1 MSRKIIILS
10 LLVIFASIGAYYS
23 VVWRSGYMISEIT
36 VTGNHSISRE
46 EILAVGRV
54 KDSLMIEKDAEIE
67 LIQDRLMNHPEIKKA
82 FVSKT
87 PPSELKIEV
96 VEKRP
101 VAILNTGSEL
111 MLIDEELE
119 TFPFR
124 QSAKTYDIPVI
135 SGVRIENTLNP
146 KSRFNKED
154 LHYALFLILSAF
166 NDSKIL
172 YSNISEINLS
182 DTGKSIVYLSE
193 DSSPFY
199 LPRDIKKSITDEE
212 YRNVLLGKLK
222 IFEGYLKQ
230 SLDNHLKS
238 DVKYVDLRY
247 SNHVIVNSN
256 H

>member
-1 MSRKIIILS
+1 MRKKIIILT
-10 LLVIFASIGAYYS
+10 LLGIVAAAGVYYS
-23 VVWRSGYMISEIT
+23 VGWRSGYVISRIE
-36 VTGNHSISRE
+36 VEGNHSLSRE
-46 EILAVGRV
+46 EILSAARV
-54 KDSLMIEKDAEIE
+54 KDSAIIEKDAEIE

-87 PPSELKIEV
+87 PPSELRIEII
-96 VEKRP
+96 EKRP
-101 VAILNTGSEL
+101 VAILNSGSEL
-111 MLIDEELE
+111 LLLDDELE

-124 QSAKTYDIPVI
+124 QTVKAYDIPLI
-135 SGVRIENTLNP
+135 SGVRIENTHNP
-146 KSRFNKED
+146 KNRFNKED
-154 LHYALFLILSAF
+154 LRYALFLILNAYK
-166 NDSKIL
+166 DSKIL

-199 LPRDIKKSITDEE
+199 LPRDIQKSLSDED
-212 YRNVLLGKLK
+212 YRNQLLDKLK
-222 IFEGYLKQ
+222 IFESYLKQ
-230 SLDNHLKS
+230 SIDSHLKA

>member
-1 MSRKIIILS
+1 MNKKIIILS
-10 LLVIFASIGAYYS
+10 LLVIFASVAAYFS
-23 VVWRSGYMISEIT
+23 MGWRSGYMINEIT
-36 VTGNHSISRE
+36 VTGNHSLSRE
-46 EILAVGRV
+46 EILAAARV
-54 KDSLMIEKDAEIE
+54 KDSVMFESEAEIE
-67 LIQDRLMNHPEIKKA
+67 LIKDRLMNHPEIKKA

-87 PPSELKIEV
+87 PPSELKIEII
-96 VEKRP
+96 EKRP
-101 VAILNTGSEL
+101 AAILNTGSEL
-111 MLIDEELE
+111 MLIDDELE

-124 QSAKTYDIPVI
+124 QTVKTYDIPVI
-135 SGVRIENTLNP
+135 SGVRTENTLNP
-146 KSRFNKED
+146 KNRFNKED
-154 LHYALFLILSAF
+154 LRYALFLILNAF
-166 NDSKIL
+166 KDSKIL

-182 DTGKSIVYLSE
+182 DTGKSVVYLSE

-199 LPRDIKKSITDEE
+199 LPRDVQKSISDEE

-230 SLDNHLKS
+230 SLDSHLRS